1 MSRAPTGLSGA
12 GPGGADGGRSRAGG
26 RRRPTLLAFPHA
38 GAGASVYRDWGQLL
52 APDIDVIAMRLPGR
66 EERWSEP
73 PRRTIRSVL
82 EATEPQW
89 GDACRPPYAVFGHSV
104 GALAAFEL
112 VREIRRSGLAN
123 PAHLIVS
130 GRVAPDVRSV
140 RPVQHDL
147 PDEELSAHLCA
158 LGGVSETVLANRAVR
173 AMLLPALR
181 ADLACDEHYEY
192 VPEPPLAVP
201 VTVLSGADDPLVC
214 REGLIAWAAQTTGPC
229 TIQWMSGGH
238 FFGFEHRE
246 EVLTCVR
253 SALSIAVH

>member
-1 MSRAPTGLSGA
+1 MSRASTGLSGA
-12 GPGGADGGRSRAGG
+12 GPGGAHGSQSRAVG
-26 RRRPTLLAFPHA
+26 RRRSTLLAFPHA

-52 APDIDVIAMRLPGR
+52 APDIDLIAMRLPGR

-112 VREIRRSGLAN
+112 VREIRRNGQAN

-130 GRVAPDVRSV
+130 GRVAPHVRSAL
-140 RPVQHDL
+140 PVLHDL

-158 LGGVSETVLANRAVR
+158 LGGTPEIVLANRAVR

-201 VTVLSGADDPLVC
+201 VTVLSGADDPLVWG
-214 REGLIAWAAQTTGPC
+214 EGLIAWAAQTTGRC
-229 TIQWMSGGH
+229 TIRSMPGGH

-253 SALSIAVH
+253 SALSSTVN